1 MNVQVNKAG
10 IASLAAGVIV
20 LALTLTFA
28 FSGSITSLLVNGL
41 VIGGIAWI
49 GLILLVLGILIMVI

>member
-1 MNVQVNKAG
+1 MQVNKAG

>member
-1 MNVQVNKAG
+1 MQVNKAG
-10 IASLAAGVIV
+10 IASLVAGVII

-41 VIGGIAWI
+41 VVGGIAWI
-49 GLILLVLGILIMVI
+49 GLVLLVLGILIMVI